1 MLCSTSTNTDKHRPA
16 AIMTPNMISSS
27 NGLSASSTITTT
39 TSSSASTTTA
49 SPSPQLATD
58 HQSGTSAAATENPL
72 TVVPST
78 SISTA
83 TTSSSSLSAVIAEAI
98 GEQHNNSNSIST
110 TSDQTVVPDH
120 HHQVAPPAIS
130 ESTASTGYSNGWDG
144 SSSVYNNSVNG
155 GHSAY
160 TDPTV
165 SYIDPS
171 YYHHQ
176 QSANGSYH
184 NPEMYDSSYGSA
196 AGALTGAPPPH
207 SQPLDPNAVY
217 YGQQQQSTSVNNS
230 SGSSSLPPIAETT
243 YLLTGLIDHPIGQT
257 GSSMAGDGL
266 YSGYIP
272 HHQQQTSEQPI
283 ADHDSQDSQ
292 GGNAAPTYL
301 DLATPAQAVVNNG
314 SSNHNNNR

>member
-1 MLCSTSTNTDKHRPA
+1 
-16 AIMTPNMISSS
+16 MTPNMISSSS

-39 TSSSASTTTA
+39 TSSSSSTTTA

-58 HQSGTSAAATENPL
+58 HQSGTSAAENPL

-78 SISTA
+78 SIST

-98 GEQHNNSNSIST
+98 GEQHNNNSIST
-110 TSDQTVVPDH
+110 TSDQTVVPD

-144 SSSVYNNSVNG
+144 SSSVYSSVNG
-155 GHSAY
+155 SHSAY

-184 NPEMYDSSYGSA
+184 NSEMYDSSYGSA
-196 AGALTGAPPPH
+196 AAGLAGAPPPPH

-217 YGQQQQSTSVNNS
+217 YGQQQSTAVNS
-230 SGSSSLPPIAETT
+230 SGSSLTPIAETT